1 VLQADVTPE
10 SSPETIESWDSV
22 QHLNLVLALE
32 EEYGFEFLP
41 EEMDQ
46 AKTVG
51 RARTRGFRQARRLM
65 PVEILPYRAEAVP
78 PSASSTTDCWPAA
91 GCWLAAP

>member
-1 VLQADVTPE
+1 MNEQVLSRVREIASDVLQADVTGE
-10 SSPETIESWDSV
+10 SSPETIENWDSV
-22 QHLNLVLALE
+22 HHLNLVLALE

-51 RARTRGFRQARRLM
+51 SLALVVSARRG
-65 PVEILPYRAEAVP
+65 V
-78 PSASSTTDCWPAA
+78 
-91 GCWLAAP
+91 

>member
-1 VLQADVTPE
+1 MH
-10 SSPETIESWDSV
+10 
-22 QHLNLVLALE
+22 HLNLVLALE

-51 RARTRGFRQARRLM
+51 SLALVVSAKRGA
-65 PVEILPYRAEAVP
+65 
-78 PSASSTTDCWPAA
+78 
-91 GCWLAAP
+91 

>member
-1 VLQADVTPE
+1 MNEQVLSRVREIASDVLQADVTAE
-10 SSPETIESWDSV
+10 SSPETIENWDSV
-22 QHLNLVLALE
+22 HHLNLVLALE

-51 RARTRGFRQARRLM
+51 
-65 PVEILPYRAEAVP
+65 
-78 PSASSTTDCWPAA
+78 S
-91 GCWLAAP
+91 LAAIVSAKRGV

>member
-1 VLQADVTPE
+1 MNEQVLSRVCEIASDVLQSDVAPE

-22 QHLNLVLALE
+22 QHLSLVLALE
-32 EEYGFEFLP
+32 EEYGFQFSP

-51 RARTRGFRQARRLM
+51 GLARLVSAKRGA
-65 PVEILPYRAEAVP
+65 
-78 PSASSTTDCWPAA
+78 
-91 GCWLAAP
+91 

>member
-1 VLQADVTPE
+1 MNEQVLSRVLEIATDVLQAGVTPE

-22 QHLNLVLALE
+22 HHLNLVLALE
-32 EEYGFEFLP
+32 EEYGFEFSP

-51 RARTRGFRQARRLM
+51 SLALLVAAKRG
-65 PVEILPYRAEAVP
+65 V
-78 PSASSTTDCWPAA
+78 
-91 GCWLAAP
+91 

>member
-1 VLQADVTPE
+1 MNEQVLSRVREIASDVLQADVTGE
-10 SSPETIESWDSV
+10 SSPETIENWDSV
-22 QHLNLVLALE
+22 HHLNLVLALE

-51 RARTRGFRQARRLM
+51 SLALIVSARRG
-65 PVEILPYRAEAVP
+65 E
-78 PSASSTTDCWPAA
+78 
-91 GCWLAAP
+91 

>member
-1 VLQADVTPE
+1 MNEEVLSRVREIASDVLQAEVTPE

-22 QHLNLVLALE
+22 HHLNLVLALV
-32 EEYGFEFLP
+32 EEYGFQFSP

-51 RARTRGFRQARRLM
+51 AFARL
-65 PVEILPYRAEAVP
+65 I
-78 PSASSTTDCWPAA
+78 SAKSVA
-91 GCWLAAP
+91 

>member
-1 VLQADVTPE
+1 MNEQVISRVREISSDVLQADVTGE

-22 QHLNLVLALE
+22 HHLNLVLALE
-32 EEYGFEFLP
+32 EEYGFEFSP

-51 RARTRGFRQARRLM
+51 SLALVVSAKRG
-65 PVEILPYRAEAVP
+65 V
-78 PSASSTTDCWPAA
+78 
-91 GCWLAAP
+91 

>member
-1 VLQADVTPE
+1 MNEQVLSRVREIACDVLQAEVTSD
-10 SSPETIESWDSV
+10 SSPETVESWDSV
-22 QHLNLVLALE
+22 HHLNLVLALE

-51 RARTRGFRQARRLM
+51 SLAQVVSAKRG
-65 PVEILPYRAEAVP
+65 V
-78 PSASSTTDCWPAA
+78 
-91 GCWLAAP
+91 